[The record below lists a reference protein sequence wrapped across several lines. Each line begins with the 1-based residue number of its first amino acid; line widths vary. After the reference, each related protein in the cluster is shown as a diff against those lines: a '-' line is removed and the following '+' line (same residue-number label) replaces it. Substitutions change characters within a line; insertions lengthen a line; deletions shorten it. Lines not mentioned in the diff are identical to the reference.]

1 MRKTLILAAAVAGLL
16 AGCSK
21 QAAEQPYNV
30 ELPMNELMG
39 HVIDPAAFQ
48 FWRASGSEI
57 TEEGTKSLTPT
68 TDEGWE
74 IAENGA
80 ATVAEAGNLLLL
92 PGRAR
97 EEEDWVRMS
106 KAMTAAALEA
116 RAAAMAKDEA
126 KMFETGG
133 KLYET
138 CVACHEKY
146 VAPFIDA
153 DGNMKKAN

>member
-1 MRKTLILAAAVAGLL
+1 MLKTITLAAAAALLL

-21 QAAEQPYNV
+21 PEAEGRYNV

-39 HVIDPAAFQ
+39 HVIDPAAFA

-80 ATVAEAGNLLLL
+80 ATVAEAGNLLML

-97 EEEDWVRMS
+97 EEEEWFRLA
-106 KAMTAAALEA
+106 KAMTDAALQA

-146 VAPFIDA
+146 VAPFLDA
-153 DGNMKKAN
+153 DGNMKK

>member
-1 MRKTLILAAAVAGLL
+1 MFKTFTLAAAAALLL

-21 QAAEQPYNV
+21 PEADDRYNV

-39 HVIDPAAFQ
+39 HVIDPAAFA

-68 TDEGWE
+68 TEEGWE

-80 ATVAEAGNLLLL
+80 ATVAEAGNLLML

-97 EEEDWVRMS
+97 EEEEWFRLA
-106 KAMTAAALEA
+106 KAMTDAALQA

-146 VAPFIDA
+146 VAPFLDA
-153 DGNMKKAN
+153 DGNMKK